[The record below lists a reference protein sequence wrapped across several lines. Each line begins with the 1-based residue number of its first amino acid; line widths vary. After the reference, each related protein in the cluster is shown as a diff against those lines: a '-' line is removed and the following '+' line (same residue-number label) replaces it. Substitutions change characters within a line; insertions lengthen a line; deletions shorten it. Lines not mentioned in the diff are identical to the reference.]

1 MRRCKH
7 ETARSKPTAERRI
20 CFKAEQA
27 LPKPTEFG
35 LFNVHLLKV
44 ISIVVE
50 NGFSER
56 KVIIQRSV
64 DVGCGAKFLTRTF
77 FDLKLCYLQQ
87 CPSPKLN
94 DVTDNSADVIN
105 ASRLSSPVT
114 LCVAWFGF
122 YAKRWTILPTS
133 RMMYVFI
140 NYANQLLLKM
150 SSRSLLFTMNLME
163 LVSNSVRR
171 LNDEIMLLF
180 SDMRNEDKEG
190 ENASSFFDLWV
201 DDVHVSG
208 SRREKAEALRKTL
221 LFAFLRCYIFKNP
234 KICVLD
240 ERTRVKVQMACGH
253 DVIERWM
260 FSSPI
265 FHETTSVEFGV
276 SEFTVA
282 ATVWRYFSENKDRKN
297 YYFYRSCTND
307 YIPGCTQLDDVE
319 N

>member
-94 DVTDNSADVIN
+94 DVTDNSA
-105 ASRLSSPVT
+105 
-114 LCVAWFGF
+114 
-122 YAKRWTILPTS
+122 
-133 RMMYVFI
+133 M
-140 NYANQLLLKM
+140 
-150 SSRSLLFTMNLME
+150 
-163 LVSNSVRR
+163 
-171 LNDEIMLLF
+171 
-180 SDMRNEDKEG
+180 
-190 ENASSFFDLWV
+190 
-201 DDVHVSG
+201 
-208 SRREKAEALRKTL
+208 
-221 LFAFLRCYIFKNP
+221 
-234 KICVLD
+234 
-240 ERTRVKVQMACGH
+240 
-253 DVIERWM
+253 
-260 FSSPI
+260 
-265 FHETTSVEFGV
+265 
-276 SEFTVA
+276 
-282 ATVWRYFSENKDRKN
+282 
-297 YYFYRSCTND
+297 
-307 YIPGCTQLDDVE
+307 
-319 N
+319 